1 MFTLACD
8 NAAMTKKITTALAEL
23 IKALGKHAEIAA
35 TPDASVSKTERA
47 TVRVQKAATA
57 YLSALP
63 AKKRM
68 ANPFIGVVDDRID
81 DDLRATLEAE
91 RATMSKSEKKGK

>member
-1 MFTLACD
+1 
-8 NAAMTKKITTALAEL
+8 MTKKITTALAEL

-35 TPDASVSKTERA
+35 NPDASVSKTERA

-68 ANPFIGVVDDRID
+68 ANPFLGVIDDRMD
-81 DDLRATLEAE
+81 DTLRATLEAE
-91 RATMSKSEKKGK
+91 RAAIAKKENKSK

>member
-1 MFTLACD
+1 
-8 NAAMTKKITTALAEL
+8 MTKKITTALAEL

-47 TVRVQKAATA
+47 TLRVQKAATA
-57 YLSALP
+57 YLSSLP

-68 ANPFIGVVDDRID
+68 VNPFLGVVDDRID
-81 DDLRATLEAE
+81 DDLRAALESE
-91 RATMSKSEKKGK
+91 RAAAKGDKKKS